1 MKMRA
6 FLPSLLAVLL
16 VSTGHAST
24 YGIRQ
29 DDVLTISVYG
39 HDELTRDVAVLDD
52 GAFTFPIAGNISAVG
67 KTTDDV
73 AAEVARRLETDMNSP
88 RVTVSV
94 KQSTRQ
100 RVYISGSVAKSGS
113 YELKPGWRVS
123 NVIAEAGGLTT
134 RPDLARTTV
143 VRGQNTL
150 DVNLNAV
157 FVNNIRDSDEVLQP
171 DDLVQ
176 IAPDTNVVHIIGQ
189 ARNPGDYQLKNHFG
203 VLEAL
208 AVCGGVTERAAL
220 SRAQIMRGSVAIP
233 VDIKRAMADASAK
246 ENVELKSGDTLIIPA
261 NESRIAVLGAV
272 ARSGYFDLPDAST
285 VRLADALG
293 LAEGTNRQAKLRE
306 VVVVRTVNGQQVLT
320 KLDFQR
326 FLKNGDK
333 TQNPEIQPGDV
344 IYVRGNERIEKG
356 NIISAIATLASPL
369 MYGLVR

>member
-1 MKMRA
+1 MRA